1 MPLTAAAITED
12 LLTGGRKLR
21 RAFLA
26 APLCTVR
33 TGKAI
38 IEVGERDAPMFLI
51 RRGFAYRSNVLADG
65 RRSIVDVLVPGDIA
79 GLDHVLLSRPVGEF
93 VAAGQLSYNA
103 ISAAAVRDLMADRSV
118 SLRVTALIAEA
129 RWRIERLAT
138 MLSRMDAHERIAA
151 LILGIY
157 QRLRRHGLINGM
169 SFNLPLTQEQMADH
183 LGMTLVHMN
192 RTLRRLREERLVI
205 VDRQVVMIMDF
216 QGLRAILHDLPEPA
230 YLPSPILPE
239 LP

>member
-1 MPLTAAAITED
+1 
-12 LLTGGRKLR
+12 
-21 RAFLA
+21 
-26 APLCTVR
+26 
-33 TGKAI
+33 
-38 IEVGERDAPMFLI
+38 MFLI